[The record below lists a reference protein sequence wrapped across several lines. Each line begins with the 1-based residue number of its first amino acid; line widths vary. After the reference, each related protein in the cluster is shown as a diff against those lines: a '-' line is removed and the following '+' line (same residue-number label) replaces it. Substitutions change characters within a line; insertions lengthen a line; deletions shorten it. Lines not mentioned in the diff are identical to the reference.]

1 MSSAVNHF
9 SFPHLYEA
17 NHSAVWEHADNLPFL
32 IPLYTLGA
40 SLEASSCPSRCG
52 RTVSL
57 RHKMI
62 KVVQYKKD
70 KKIYIPVLNLH
81 SKNKQNLFFFQ
92 IISLTFQMPDFKY
105 RTEFK
110 EEMTDS

>member
-1 MSSAVNHF
+1 M
-9 SFPHLYEA
+9 
-17 NHSAVWEHADNLPFL
+17 WEHADNLLFL

-40 SLEASSCPSRCG
+40 SLEASSYPSRCG

-62 KVVQYKKD
+62 KVVKYPKD
-70 KKIYIPVLNLH
+70 QKIYILVLNLH
-81 SKNKQNLFFFQ
+81 SEKQTKSFFFFFY
-92 IISLTFQMPDFKY
+92 IICLTFQMPDFKY

-110 EEMTDS
+110 EEMMDSCIYINTK

>member
-1 MSSAVNHF
+1 
-9 SFPHLYEA
+9 
-17 NHSAVWEHADNLPFL
+17 
-32 IPLYTLGA
+32 
-40 SLEASSCPSRCG
+40 
-52 RTVSL
+52 
-57 RHKMI
+57 MI